1 MEPLA
6 TELLH
11 EVKQQSKRWFTA
23 FIIMLGLFF
32 VTNIAWLIAWNLPT
46 EKTTTTVTQSSEDD
60 GVNNYADDR
69 SIINDKADSKNN
81 DN

>member
-11 EVKQQSKRWFTA
+11 EVKQQSKRWFMA

-46 EKTTTTVTQSSEDD
+46 EKTTTTVTQSSEND
-60 GVNNYADDR
+60 GINNYADDG
-69 SIINDKADSKNN
+69 STINDKADSKNN
-81 DN
+81 DI

>member
-11 EVKQQSKRWFTA
+11 EVKQQSKRWFMA

-46 EKTTTTVTQSSEDD
+46 EEATTTVTQSSEDD
-60 GVNNYADDR
+60 GVNNYADDG
-69 SIINDKADSKNN
+69 STINDKADSKNN

>member
-11 EVKQQSKRWFTA
+11 EVKQQSKRWFMA

-46 EKTTTTVTQSSEDD
+46 EKTTTTVTQSSEND
-60 GVNNYADDR
+60 GINNYADDG
-69 SIINDKADSKNN
+69 SAINDKADSKNN